1 MAASLFNFILFQA
14 SWFAAILGGAAGWA
28 VAGAVPGVLTAVVHL
43 GFFKGARLREA
54 GVILAVTLL
63 GLLIETGF
71 MAGGV
76 ITYAGTVS
84 GQILPP
90 VWILAMWLAFGTLP
104 NASLNWLS
112 GRWKL
117 QVFLGAVLGPLS
129 YLGGARLGAAT
140 LPDPAISSLAA
151 IGLGWALA
159 MPVIFLLAETIN
171 GRRQVPAST

>member
-1 MAASLFNFILFQA
+1 MAASLLNFILFQA

-28 VAGAVPGVLTAVVHL
+28 VAGALPGVLTTVAHL
-43 GFFKGARLREA
+43 FLFKGSRLREA
-54 GVILAVTLL
+54 GVILAATLL
-63 GLLIETGF
+63 GLVIETGF

-76 ITYAGTVS
+76 ITYAGTVP

-117 QVFLGAVLGPLS
+117 QAFLGAVLGPLS
-129 YLGGARLGAAT
+129 YLAGARLGAAT
-140 LPDPAISSLAA
+140 LPDPAFSSLVA
-151 IGLGWALA
+151 IGLGWTLA

-171 GRRQVPAST
+171 GRASVPAET